1 MAVFNDPKVV
11 LAGIKG
17 EFLKV
22 MSTVK
27 DKSNFEA
34 LARVLNSER
43 DTETYTFLE
52 TATAIREFMDKVQ
65 YDDYKAF
72 NQSVKNIPF
81 SEGTMVDRFT
91 LDDSKKDLGAGLV
104 DHINSIVQNW
114 ITFPDSKLNDLLI
127 ANPDAF
133 DGTAFFANARPNLN
147 TGAYTIDNIVTGT
160 GTSIAQLTADLNSAI
175 AQMDTFRDKT
185 GQPFNMN
192 PKYAILCPA
201 HLHRNFREIV
211 GKEFLAGGENNI
223 NWNIAEIVVNY
234 PQLQANNDWYLVN
247 TANPVKPFLIQKRQ
261 TPTWEMEDKKDE
273 RYIKYFSI
281 ARTGFALLNPLAVIK
296 VDN

>member
-22 MSTVK
+22 MSTAK
-27 DKSNFEA
+27 DKSNFET

-114 ITFPDSKLNDLLI
+114 ITFPDSKLNELLI

-133 DGTAFFANARPNLN
+133 DGTAFFANSRTNLN
-147 TGAYTIDNIVTGT
+147 TGSYVIDNIVTGT
-160 GTSIAQLTADLNSAI
+160 GTSIAQLTADLNWLS
-175 AQMDTFRDKT
+175 
-185 GQPFNMN
+185 
-192 PKYAILCPA
+192 
-201 HLHRNFREIV
+201 
-211 GKEFLAGGENNI
+211 
-223 NWNIAEIVVNY
+223 
-234 PQLQANNDWYLVN
+234 
-247 TANPVKPFLIQKRQ
+247 
-261 TPTWEMEDKKDE
+261 
-273 RYIKYFSI
+273 
-281 ARTGFALLNPLAVIK
+281 
-296 VDN
+296 